1 MCCAASAGNPFELVE
16 KMPKIFGR
24 MSAPPLSALLLFL
37 CLPSAAADEA
47 VIIERLYTGGS
58 CSGGPAEE
66 VTFPSGR
73 CVEVSSSYWNAW
85 DGPNSMPGM
94 YFTSVFVVGTQLQ
107 YCWALTQAACDA
119 ATRSVINSGD
129 DQVNGGA
136 TMPALVYPDT
146 TTAVCGEYI
155 DTSYAAGAC
164 LTAAAFGLST
174 MADAGCTLSGCRLSL
189 TVATAPSP
197 PPVIFMTDGL
207 YTGAACSGQ
216 PAASH
221 TNVIGECELM
231 STAYRN
237 GWGDDGSPSASG
249 APFMYVGNS
258 RDAYCWGTTKAACES
273 GLFAYPYGTDEE
285 LVTSTLFCGNHAGAV
300 GTCNLDTYSDCTIPS
315 CHWKLTLSYPS
326 PSPPAGPAPGPAAEG
341 GGGFPV
347 VVVIIAAAAAFWSSS
362 AVWQLTAT

>member
-1 MCCAASAGNPFELVE
+1 M
-16 KMPKIFGR
+16 
-24 MSAPPLSALLLFL
+24 
-37 CLPSAAADEA
+37 
-47 VIIERLYTGGS
+47 
-58 CSGGPAEE
+58 
-66 VTFPSGR
+66 
-73 CVEVSSSYWNAW
+73 
-85 DGPNSMPGM
+85 
-94 YFTSVFVVGTQLQ
+94 
-107 YCWALTQAACDA
+107 
-119 ATRSVINSGD
+119 
-129 DQVNGGA
+129 
-136 TMPALVYPDT
+136 
-146 TTAVCGEYI
+146 CGEYI
-155 DTSYAAGAC
+155 DTSYATGAC

-326 PSPPAGPAPGPAAEG
+326 PPPAGPAPGPAAEG

-347 VVVIIAAAAAFWSSS
+347 VVVIIAAAAGARFWSSS